1 MRDADTRLLNEK
13 KRVLPKGNPNKKK
26 ETHNRASRVA
36 PFSPPDDAQKRSTID
51 SHRSRHTRRRDDA
64 RARAFLPSRA
74 PDRAPFST
82 SSLRP
87 DTSSSLHPR
96 ERKREREPQKH
107 REKNEKKKEAPTGG
121 PTRDLRTPA
130 QPPSLARS
138 HKDRRENRGSSSI
151 EKTRAARER
160 ERERERESHRV
171 VPFFRSYKQNVKTMK
186 VSSSPTTKKNQN
198 LLYSGCLKFR
208 VL

>member
-26 ETHNRASRVA
+26 ETHHRASRVA

-51 SHRSRHTRRRDDA
+51 SHRSRHTRRRGDA

-107 REKNEKKKEAPTGG
+107 REKNEKKKKRPRVGQLATFA
-121 PTRDLRTPA
+121 RRHNHLLSRVRT
-130 QPPSLARS
+130 
-138 HKDRRENRGSSSI
+138 KTD
-151 EKTRAARER
+151 EKTAVRAQSRKRALLVRER
-160 ERERERESHRV
+160 KRESS
-171 VPFFRSYKQNVKTMK
+171 RSTFL
-186 VSSSPTTKKNQN
+186 P
-198 LLYSGCLKFR
+198 LL
-208 VL
+208 

>member
-26 ETHNRASRVA
+26 ETHHRASRVA

-74 PDRAPFST
+74 LDRAPFST

-87 DTSSSLHPR
+87 DTSSSLHP
-96 ERKREREPQKH
+96 
-107 REKNEKKKEAPTGG
+107 
-121 PTRDLRTPA
+121 
-130 QPPSLARS
+130 
-138 HKDRRENRGSSSI
+138 
-151 EKTRAARER
+151 ER
-160 ERERERESHRV
+160 EREREPQTPREERKKKRSAHGWANSRPSHAGTTTFSRAFAQRPTRKPRFELSRKRALLVRERERKRESS
-171 VPFFRSYKQNVKTMK
+171 RSTFL
-186 VSSSPTTKKNQN
+186 P
-198 LLYSGCLKFR
+198 LL
-208 VL
+208 

>member
-1 MRDADTRLLNEK
+1 MRDARHTFT
-13 KRVLPKGNPNKKK
+13 KRK
-26 ETHNRASRVA
+26 ESPSKRKPQQEGDASSRVA

-87 DTSSSLHPR
+87 DTSSSLHP
-96 ERKREREPQKH
+96 ERERERESPKH
-107 REKNEKKKEAPTGG
+107 REKNEKKKKRPRVGQLATFA
-121 PTRDLRTPA
+121 RRHNHLLSRVRTKTDEKTA
-130 QPPSLARS
+130 VRAL
-138 HKDRRENRGSSSI
+138 

-160 ERERERESHRV
+160 ERERKSHR
-171 VPFFRSYKQNVKTMK
+171 VPFFRSYKQNVKTK
-186 VSSSPTTKKNQN
+186 VSSSPKQKKPKPCKV
-198 LLYSGCLKFR
+198 GLKFR

>member
-26 ETHNRASRVA
+26 ETHHRASRVA

-74 PDRAPFST
+74 LDRAPFST

-87 DTSSSLHPR
+87 DTSSSLHP
-96 ERKREREPQKH
+96 ERERE
-107 REKNEKKKEAPTGG
+107 RESPKNTARRTKKKKKRPRVGQLATFA
-121 PTRDLRTPA
+121 RRHNHLLSRVRTKTDEKTA
-130 QPPSLARS
+130 VRAL
-138 HKDRRENRGSSSI
+138 

-160 ERERERESHRV
+160 EREKERV
-171 VPFFRSYKQNVKTMK
+171 IAYL
-186 VSSSPTTKKNQN
+186 SSAPINKM
-198 LLYSGCLKFR
+198 
-208 VL
+208 

>member
-26 ETHNRASRVA
+26 ETHHRASRVA

-87 DTSSSLHPR
+87 DTSSSLHP
-96 ERKREREPQKH
+96 ERERERESPKH
-107 REKNEKKKEAPTGG
+107 REKNEKKKKRPRVGQLATFA
-121 PTRDLRTPA
+121 RRHNHLLSRVRTKTDEKTA
-130 QPPSLARS
+130 VRAL
-138 HKDRRENRGSSSI
+138 

-160 ERERERESHRV
+160 ERERKRESSRTFL
-171 VPFFRSYKQNVKTMK
+171 P
-186 VSSSPTTKKNQN
+186 
-198 LLYSGCLKFR
+198 LL
-208 VL
+208 